1 MSINSFKDLK
11 AWQLGMDVAE
21 GVYRLTENFPK
32 AEIYGL
38 TSQMRRS
45 AVSIPSNLA
54 EGQGRD
60 STKEFLHFIAISIGS
75 ICELETQLLIAH
87 RLKYCPPNDMEIIMT
102 KLAETGRTIRGLQKA
117 IKSKLA
123 TSS

>member
-45 AVSIPSNLA
+45 AVSIPSNLV
-54 EGQGRD
+54 
-60 STKEFLHFIAISIGS
+60 
-75 ICELETQLLIAH
+75 
-87 RLKYCPPNDMEIIMT
+87 
-102 KLAETGRTIRGLQKA
+102 
-117 IKSKLA
+117 SK
-123 TSS
+123 